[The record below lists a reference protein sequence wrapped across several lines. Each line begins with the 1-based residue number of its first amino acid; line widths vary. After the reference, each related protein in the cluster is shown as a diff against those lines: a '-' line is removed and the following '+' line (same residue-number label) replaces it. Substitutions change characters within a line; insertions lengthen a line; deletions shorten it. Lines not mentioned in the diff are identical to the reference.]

1 MKALRYHR
9 SPIRFAA
16 SRVASG
22 LRSGSGAAYGPLQL
36 EEPALQH
43 PPSTQWVRIRPQL
56 SGICG
61 SDLATMEGRSSRWFE
76 PIVSFP
82 FVPGH
87 EVYALDSDDRR
98 VVLEPA
104 LGCVSRGISPVCVWC
119 AGGQLGRC
127 ERITF
132 GSLRPGLQSGFCADT
147 GGGWSTD
154 MLAHPSQLH
163 AVPDELSDAD
173 AVMVEPAACGVH
185 AALSAGVLDGAVV
198 AVIGAGT
205 LGVLTISA
213 LNKWNKPAKVLVG
226 ARYPEQIR
234 AARQAG
240 ADEVVESKSLLRAV
254 RRTVGCLAV
263 GDGDLERLAGGADVV
278 FDCVGNASSID
289 TALRM
294 TRPGGRIVLVG
305 MAGPTSIDLTPLW
318 HREVSLTGAYA
329 YGVEP
334 LLGGRRTFD
343 AAIELAGDA
352 HLGRLVGA
360 RYSLDRYTEAIDHA
374 ANAGRRGAIKVVFDL
389 TDPRRRAGRAPSIA
403 PPAAA
408 EQPTTSAPT
417 SASSPAL
424 NKDRIA

>member
-1 MKALRYHR
+1 
-9 SPIRFAA
+9 
-16 SRVASG
+16 
-22 LRSGSGAAYGPLQL
+22 
-36 EEPALQH
+36 
-43 PPSTQWVRIRPQL
+43 
-56 SGICG
+56 
-61 SDLATMEGRSSRWFE
+61 MEGRSSRWFE

-87 EVYALDSDDRR
+87 EVFALDAEDNR
-98 VVLEPA
+98 VVVEPA
-104 LGCVSRGISPVCVWC
+104 LGCVSRNISPVCTWC
-119 AGGQLGRC
+119 ASGQLGRC

-147 GGGWSTD
+147 GGGWSTE

-163 AVPDELSDAD
+163 RIPDELTDAD

-185 AALSAGVLDGAVV
+185 AAMAAGPLDGAVV
-198 AVIGAGT
+198 VVVGAGT

-213 LNKWNKPAKVLVG
+213 LSMWNRPATIIVG
-226 ARYPEQIR
+226 AKYPEQVR

-240 ADEVVESKSLLRAV
+240 ANEVVDPNALVRAV

-278 FDCVGNASSID
+278 FDCVGSANSID

-305 MAGPTSIDLTPLW
+305 MAGPTSLDLTPLW
-318 HREVSLTGAYA
+318 HREVSLSGAYA

-343 AAIELAGDA
+343 AAIELAGTER
-352 HLGRLVGA
+352 LGRMVSA

-374 ANAGRRGAIKVVFDL
+374 ANAGRRGALKVVFDL
-389 TDPRRRAGRAPSIA
+389 TDAKARRSAQSPSAQSAPSA
-403 PPAAA
+403 P
-408 EQPTTSAPT
+408 
-417 SASSPAL
+417 SSPSSPI
-424 NKDRIA
+424 KDRTA

>member
-9 SPIRFAA
+9 SPVRFAA

-22 LRSGSGAAYGPLQL
+22 LRAGSGAAYGPLQL
-36 EEPALQH
+36 EEPA
-43 PPSTQWVRIRPQL
+43 PPGLPSQDWVRIRPQL

-87 EVYALDSDDRR
+87 EVYALDSDDNR
-98 VVLEPA
+98 VVVEPA
-104 LGCVSRGISPVCVWC
+104 LGCVSRGITPVCTWC
-119 AGGQLGRC
+119 ASGQLGRC

-132 GSLRPGLQSGFCADT
+132 GALRPGLQSGFCADT
-147 GGGWSTD
+147 GGGWSTE

-163 AVPDELSDAD
+163 RVPDELTDVD
-173 AVMVEPAACGVH
+173 AVMVEPAACGIH
-185 AALSAGVLDGAVV
+185 AALTPGSLDGAIV

-205 LGVLTISA
+205 LGALTISA
-213 LNKWNKPAKVLVG
+213 LSMWNRPAKIIVG
-226 ARYPEQIR
+226 AKYPEQIR
-234 AARQAG
+234 AARLAG
-240 ADEVVESKSLLRAV
+240 ADEVVEPKGLVRAV

-263 GDGDLERLAGGADVV
+263 GDGDAERLAGGADVV
-278 FDCVGNASSID
+278 FDCVGSANSID

-305 MAGPTSIDLTPLW
+305 MAGPMSIDLTPLW

-329 YGVEP
+329 YGIEP

-343 AAIELAGDA
+343 AAIELAGTA
-352 HLGRLVGA
+352 HLGRLVNA
-360 RYSLDRYTEAIDHA
+360 RYSLDRYAEAIDHA
-374 ANAGRRGAIKVVFDL
+374 ANAGRRGTLKVVFDL
-389 TDPRRRAGRAPSIA
+389 VDPKARRTPPVPPTSSTA
-403 PPAAA
+403 PAAT
-408 EQPTTSAPT
+408 P
-417 SASSPAL
+417 SSR
-424 NKDRIA
+424 NKDRNA

>member
-1 MKALRYHR
+1 MRALRYHR
-9 SPIRFAA
+9 RPIRYAA
-16 SRVASG
+16 SRIASG
-22 LRSGSGAAYGPLQL
+22 LRAGSGAAYGPLEL
-36 EEPALQH
+36 EEPGPLA
-43 PPSTQWVRIRPQL
+43 PPGPDWVQIRPQL

-87 EVYALDSDDRR
+87 EIYALDPSDRR
-98 VVLEPA
+98 VVIEPA
-104 LGCVSRGISPVCVWC
+104 LGCVSRGISPTCSWC
-119 AGGQLGRC
+119 SAGQVGRC

-132 GSLRPGLQSGFCADT
+132 GALRPGLQSGFCADT
-147 GGGWSTD
+147 GGGWATE
-154 MLAHPSQLH
+154 MVAHKSQIH
-163 AVPDELSDAD
+163 AIPDDLSDTD

-185 AALSAGVLDGAVV
+185 AALSAGSLDGAVV
-198 AVIGAGT
+198 AVIGSGT

-213 LNKWNKPAKVLVG
+213 LTMWNRPAKIIVG
-226 ARYPEQIR
+226 AKYPEQIR
-234 AARQAG
+234 AARRAG
-240 ADEVVESKSLLRAV
+240 AHEVVDPQGLLRAV

-278 FDCVGNASSID
+278 FDCVGSAGSID
-289 TALRM
+289 NALRM

-334 LLGGRRTFD
+334 MLGGRRTFD
-343 AAIELAGDA
+343 AAIELAGA
-352 HLGRLVGA
+352 GRLGA
-360 RYSLDRYTEAIDHA
+360 LVSAKYSLDRYAEAIDHA

-389 TDPRRRAGRAPSIA
+389 TDPKRRPVTAP
-403 PPAAA
+403 
-408 EQPTTSAPT
+408 
-417 SASSPAL
+417 ASSTTQAASPDTPAL
-424 NKDRIA
+424 TKDHTA